1 MAFRLVATV
10 EGRPIRV
17 ALGLG
22 EHLLGSHPTC
32 PVRLPHPS
40 ISRRHAV
47 LRVENERV
55 LVEDLRSRNGTR
67 VAGRR
72 VTSHVWSPGT
82 AVHFGAVAAWLEPVA
97 AEDLEPGVVLSGVDG
112 CTPAAWTGEHST
124 HGSGPVEAFALQ
136 HLPSLLRRLCRP
148 VEATAMAQAVGEAV
162 YASLPCLTVEVTS
175 RTGGIVFRV
184 ARNGEN
190 AVETTDLEAPAGPFA
205 LRVGFPS
212 SHLARAFAPLVE
224 CAAALVEAA
233 GSAALDAPRAPRES
247 CAPPSLPDP
256 PTVVPAVRDLYAA
269 AARVARGGVGVLILG
284 ESGTGKELLARYIHA
299 ASPAVGGPFLGLNCA
314 SLPRDLLEAE
324 LFGVEKGV
332 ATGVDARPGKFE
344 LADGGTL
351 FLDEVADMAP
361 ETQARI
367 LRVLQ
372 SGEVFRLGDRKPRTV
387 SVRTVAATNRDVRAM
402 LRDGR
407 FRQDLYHRIAGWVVQ
422 LPPLRQRRADIPN
435 LAAYFLGRE
444 GRRHGVRV
452 AGISR
457 AALEALTAC
466 PWPGN
471 VRQLENEMARAALFL
486 EDGELL
492 DTSRLSDEVA
502 ACRPPAS
509 GSTLSATLERVE
521 RDEIVLALASCGGD
535 IDGAAARLGVSRATL
550 YRRIKALG
558 IRNDPAPV

>member
-10 EGRPIRV
+10 EGRTVRV
-17 ALGLG
+17 ALGSG
-22 EHLLGSHPTC
+22 EHVLGSHPEC
-32 PVRLPHPS
+32 AIRLPHPS
-40 ISRRHAV
+40 ISRRHAA
-47 LRVENERV
+47 LRVESDHIV
-55 LVEDLRSRNGTR
+55 VEDLKSRNGTR

-72 VTSHVWSPGT
+72 VSSHVWLPGT
-82 AVHFGAVAAWLEPVA
+82 AMHFGAVAVWLEDVT
-97 AEDLEPGVVLSGVDG
+97 AEDLEAGVVLSGFNG
-112 CTPAAWTGEHST
+112 CPPASWTGEHST

-136 HLPSLLRRLCRP
+136 HLPGLLRRLCQG
-148 VEATAMAQAVGEAV
+148 VEATTMAQAVGEAV
-162 YASLPCLTVEVTS
+162 YAALPCLEVEVTA
-175 RTGGIVFRV
+175 RRGGGLVFRV
-184 ARNGEN
+184 ARGGE
-190 AVETTDLEAPAGPFA
+190 AGGAPFYLEASGGPFA

-212 SHLARAFAPLVE
+212 AHLARSFAPLVD
-224 CAAALVEAA
+224 CAAGLVEAA
-233 GSAALDAPRAPRES
+233 ASDKLEAPPAQGDRGAL
-247 CAPPSLPDP
+247 PSLPDP
-256 PTVVPAVRDLYAA
+256 PTVVPAVRDLFAA
-269 AARVARGGVGVLILG
+269 AARVARGDVGVLILG

-299 ASPAVGGPFLGLNCA
+299 ASPFAGGPFLGLNCA
-314 SLPRDLLEAE
+314 SLPHDLLEAE

-372 SGEVFRLGDRKPRTV
+372 SGEVYRLGGREPRTV
-387 SVRTVAATNRDVRAM
+387 RVRTIAATNRNVRAM
-402 LRDGR
+402 LHDGR
-407 FRQDLYHRIAGWVVQ
+407 FREDLYHRIAAWVVQ

-457 AALEALTAC
+457 AALETLTAC

-492 DTSRLSDEVA
+492 DTSRLSDEVV

-509 GSTLSATLERVE
+509 GSTLSATLEKVE
-521 RDEIVLALASCGGD
+521 RDEIVLALASCGD